1 MNNKIIILGFTL
13 VVFLIS
19 SSVSV
24 FALSVADSGAA
35 TVDPL
40 STTSPSTSTATPSS
54 SSSDYL
60 SVSRQGIG
68 ASTTHGTISASPQHI
83 LRGVDVEN
91 SGWGDPF
98 LPGGNGWTDESNTGN
113 VGYPM
118 GDASGPMLLLMV
130 LIYFIYRGVSATKR
144 RNNI

>member
-1 MNNKIIILGFTL
+1 MNNRIIILGFTL
-13 VVFLIS
+13 VVLLIS
-19 SSVSV
+19 SSVPA
-24 FALSVADSGAA
+24 FGLGIADSGDA

-40 STTSPSTSTATPSS
+40 STETTSSTSFSS
-54 SSSDYL
+54 SGNSDYL

-68 ASTTHGTISASPQHI
+68 ASTRHQTISASPQHV
-83 LRGVDVEN
+83 LRASEADA

-118 GDASGPMLLLMV
+118 GDASGPMLLFMV